1 MMRNLYKIDWTKF
14 DPHTTV
20 FLLIKYKKSICF
32 QLFIEFEEVG
42 LFILVFD
49 WKCCWS
55 LIFFLQKWLGFLW
68 QGISWYNWIILSIM
82 WHFTHDFILFLSMIF
97 DIRFPL
103 CCLFQWHLTFSFHY
117 IVFFNDIWHS
127 VSIILFISMIFGIR
141 FHYVVYFNDIWHSV
155 SIILFISMTFDIQF
169 PLYCLFQ
176 WHLTFCFYYIV

>member
-103 CCLFQWHLTFSFHY
+103 CCLFQWHLTFSLHY
-117 IVFFNDIWHS
+117 I
-127 VSIILFISMIFGIR
+127 
-141 FHYVVYFNDIWHSV
+141 VYFNDIWHYWMNANDTKETRKHLFLQYTLISFLYNSRSNGFLFVILYRFTICYHILV
-155 SIILFISMTFDIQF
+155 SSDFRTQF
-169 PLYCLFQ
+169 G
-176 WHLTFCFYYIV
+176 T